1 MGVSGDNAM
10 TNELVLFIVTVVAG
24 LSAAG
29 VLSWMMRPRQ
39 RAVPS
44 RRRAQGDDM
53 FAYTMYDD
61 PC

>member
-1 MGVSGDNAM
+1 M
-10 TNELVLFIVTVVAG
+10 TNEVLMIVATVVAG

-29 VLSWMMRPRQ
+29 LIAWLMRPRQ
-39 RAVPS
+39 QAAIS
-44 RRRAQGDDM
+44 RKRRAQLEDM